1 MVFSCTRKT
10 SATSAT
16 LRPSPTARM
25 ARRYVTWRKLP
36 CWWAVFSRRFIAL
49 REYVVR
55 VKRTRHI
62 GTFLQRLYG
71 NAVSLVCMFPM
82 CGGTSTPLQKIFFL
96 KSIAAVMPQDESP
109 DRRTRE
115 RRDHPLTRVST
126 PTMIR
131 AVRCIEDLA
140 HDPARLSC
148 VNREEKRH
156 EGADHVPRCEPSG
169 FQGAPSPP
177 SCQPGGQDHRPVQQ
191 HDRWCRYRC
200 GPGGRAH
207 QPAVPQR
214 QVRALWGRSQ
224 VRPPGAQPWEPYRC
238 RGGGPHCRGGGR
250 RDRRHRPLRRVHVVA
265 CPRHGCT

>member
-71 NAVSLVCMFPM
+71 NDVSLVCMFPM

-96 KSIAAVMPQDESP
+96 KSI
-109 DRRTRE
+109 
-115 RRDHPLTRVST
+115 
-126 PTMIR
+126 
-131 AVRCIEDLA
+131 VRLDASQFQL
-140 HDPARLSC
+140 P
-148 VNREEKRH
+148 
-156 EGADHVPRCEPSG
+156 EGAFGV
-169 FQGAPSPP
+169 APGST
-177 SCQPGGQDHRPVQQ
+177 
-191 HDRWCRYRC
+191 DRGKNGNAEWHPC
-200 GPGGRAH
+200 
-207 QPAVPQR
+207 
-214 QVRALWGRSQ
+214 VRITIK
-224 VRPPGAQPWEPYRC
+224 C
-238 RGGGPHCRGGGR
+238 
-250 RDRRHRPLRRVHVVA
+250 D
-265 CPRHGCT
+265 